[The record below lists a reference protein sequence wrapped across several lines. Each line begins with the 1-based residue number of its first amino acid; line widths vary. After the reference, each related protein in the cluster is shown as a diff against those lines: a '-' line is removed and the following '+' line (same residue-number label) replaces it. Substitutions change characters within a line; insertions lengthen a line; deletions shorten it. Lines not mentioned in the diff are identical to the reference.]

1 MLEHPRGGGTSW
13 SDVNSAAAWTV
24 RVSVAASSSS
34 SSWQPL
40 SATATWNWEPSLWCD
55 RVSDG
60 ASPARSTQSMPWA
73 STDLVVVERKR
84 PKASVTRSVTF
95 FDKAEIIEIPMAE
108 TKKIPIDEGAE
119 LLPVLQTKSR
129 CRSLFR
135 SEGEDGDCRQPLPP
149 VSSDYL
155 ALMGP
160 VAMATDV
167 LLTPLAQMSD
177 VWAFLK
183 RPGGFAAL
191 IEANRSPFD
200 LLIRKL
206 SLLPPPQVADYKPPE
221 PLEPPPPVM
230 PPPPLLPPP
239 LGPEEHEAFRDTNWR
254 YFQRYSSEGFV
265 SFCRA
270 PIVGGAVEVRLDV
283 RNVEWPMVDL

>member
-1 MLEHPRGGGTSW
+1 
-13 SDVNSAAAWTV
+13 
-24 RVSVAASSSS
+24 
-34 SSWQPL
+34 
-40 SATATWNWEPSLWCD
+40 
-55 RVSDG
+55 
-60 ASPARSTQSMPWA
+60 MPWA

-149 VSSDYL
+149 VSSDDL

-206 SLLPPPQVADYKPPE
+206 SLLPPPQVADYKPPEPLEPPPPVMPPPPLLPPPQVADYKPPE